1 MNELIAEI
9 RALAKAYLTESD
21 DGDDEEFE
29 DFPLSIVNFVVEYAM
44 KKCNFPIS
52 FKDERK
58 VKELSDCKNSLAM
71 ACVDLYLKI
80 GAEGQN
86 SYSSNGVTRNFK
98 YEWVNASLLENLPN
112 YVRTIR

>member
-21 DGDDEEFE
+21 DGDDEELDE
-29 DFPLSIVNFVVEYAM
+29 FPLSIVSFVVEYAN
-44 KKCNFPIS
+44 KRCNFPNS

-71 ACVDLYLKI
+71 ACADLYLKI

-98 YEWVNASLLENLPN
+98 YEWINTALLENLPN
-112 YVRTIR
+112 YVRTIQ